1 MTLSD
6 DLIQQLLVE
15 PKVVIT
21 PNARS
26 KIQKKSERF
35 NYQVD
40 AVDGARSFEMY
51 TRQNLMDGNAYS
63 CGLIY
68 HPPSGEKVTLIR
80 YNGSNHV
87 HANPLEGGGLIV
99 HKCHI
104 HRATQRY
111 MELGDKA
118 EKFAETTDRYYDLS
132 GAIRCMLNDCN
143 ISGLDYHDPYDGS
156 DDPDAQLSLAL

>member
-1 MTLSD
+1 LILSD
-6 DLIQQLLVE
+6 DLIHQLLVA
-15 PKVVIT
+15 PKVVTT

-26 KIQKKSERF
+26 KVQKSSERI

-40 AVDGARSFEMY
+40 AVDGPQSFEMY
-51 TRQNLMDGNAYS
+51 TRQNLIDDQAFS

-68 HPPSGEKVTLIR
+68 HPAGGEKVTLVR

-118 EKFAETTDRYYDLS
+118 DKFAETTDRYDDLS

-143 ISGLDYHDPYDGS
+143 ISGLDYHDPYDGD
-156 DDPDAQLSLAL
+156 DDPTAQLSLAL